1 MKTTRIHMTRQA
13 GLTLIELMV
22 SLVLGLVLMAGVIQ
36 LFAANKTS
44 YQLTEQISAMQENG
58 RYAMSRLERHI
69 RMAGYTGCTGRDQ
82 EGLVINVEFAAAS
95 AFTPDNGVEGWEA
108 SNTGY
113 GNYALLAKDDP
124 VEDATGS
131 KWSTAGSTAPTLDAS
146 TSAVE
151 TSDVIRLW
159 HVDGDSVLVDVS
171 GSTVSAGSTPPY
183 AANDTMMLTDCTNA
197 DIVRVCSLS
206 GNDASLNCTANG
218 SLALLNGD
226 GAAHAFK
233 LAGWV
238 YYIGKRGNTATNPPS
253 LFRRQVSANGVAGN
267 PQELVEG
274 VEALQ
279 LQYGE
284 DIDTVPDGVADAYV
298 NANQVTD
305 WNNVVSVRVHLLM
318 QSANDNVVD
327 GSQTFTF
334 NGATV
339 TASDGRLRYPFVAT
353 VSLRNRSR

>member
-1 MKTTRIHMTRQA
+1 MKMTSIHMIRQT

-58 RYAMSRLERHI
+58 RYAMSRLEQHI

-82 EGLVINVEFAAAS
+82 EGLVINIEFTAPTE
-95 AFTPDNGVEGWEA
+95 FTPDNGVEGWEA
-108 SNTGY
+108 SGTGY
-113 GNYALLAKDDP
+113 GNYSVLADGAT
-124 VEDATGS
+124 VTDATNS
-131 KWSTAGSTAPTLDAS
+131 YWATAGATTPTIDGSTN
-146 TSAVE
+146 AVS

-159 HVDGDSVLVDVS
+159 HLDGDGVLVDVS

-197 DIVRVCSLS
+197 DIVRVCSVS

-218 SLALLNGD
+218 SLALLNND
-226 GAAHAFK
+226 GPAHAFK

-238 YYIGKRGNTATNPPS
+238 YYVGRRGGIATNPPS
-253 LFRRQVSANGVAGN
+253 LFRREISANGVAGTA
-267 PQELVEG
+267 QELVEG

-284 DIDTVPDGVADAYV
+284 DTDTVPDGVADAYV

-305 WNNVVSVRVHLLM
+305 WNNVISVRVHLLM
-318 QSANDNVVD
+318 QSTNNNVVD
-327 GSQTFTF
+327 GSQTFNF
-334 NGATV
+334 NGASV

>member
-1 MKTTRIHMTRQA
+1 MKMTSIHMIRQT

-58 RYAMSRLERHI
+58 RYAMSRLEQHI

-82 EGLVINVEFAAAS
+82 EGLVINIEFTAPTE
-95 AFTPDNGVEGWEA
+95 FTPDNGVEGWEA
-108 SNTGY
+108 SGTGY
-113 GNYALLAKDDP
+113 GNYSVLADGAT
-124 VEDATGS
+124 VTDATNS
-131 KWSTAGSTAPTLDAS
+131 YWATAGATTPTIDGSTN
-146 TSAVE
+146 AVS

-159 HVDGDSVLVDVS
+159 HVDGDGVLVDVS

-197 DIVRVCSLS
+197 DIVRVCSVS

-218 SLALLNGD
+218 SLALLNND
-226 GAAHAFK
+226 GPAHAFK

-238 YYIGKRGNTATNPPS
+238 YYVGRRGGIATNPPS
-253 LFRRQVSANGVAGN
+253 LFRREISANGVAGTA
-267 PQELVEG
+267 QELVEG

-284 DIDTVPDGVADAYV
+284 DTDTVPDGVADAYV

-305 WNNVVSVRVHLLM
+305 WNNVISVRVHLLM
-318 QSANDNVVD
+318 QSTNNNVVD
-327 GSQTFTF
+327 GSQTFNF
-334 NGATV
+334 NGASV
-339 TASDGRLRYPFVAT
+339 TASDRRLRYPFVAT

>member
-1 MKTTRIHMTRQA
+1 MKTMKIHMGRQA

-44 YQLTEQISAMQENG
+44 YQLTGQISAMQENA
-58 RYAMSRLERHI
+58 RYAMSRLERDI

-82 EGLVINVEFAAAS
+82 DGLVINIEFTATTR
-95 AFTPDNGVEGWEA
+95 FTPDNGVEGWEA
-108 SNTGY
+108 NGTNY
-113 GNYALLAKDDP
+113 GNYSVIAYNAA
-124 VEDATGS
+124 VSDASSSGWT
-131 KWSTAGSTAPTLDAS
+131 TAGATTPVLDSSTN
-146 TSAVE
+146 AVSS
-151 TSDVIRLW
+151 SDVIRLW
-159 HVDGDSVLVDVS
+159 HVDGDGVLVDVS

-183 AANDTMMLTDCTNA
+183 AAADTMMLTDCTNA
-197 DIVRVCSLS
+197 DIVHVCSLT
-206 GNDASLNCTANG
+206 GNDASLNCATNG
-218 SLALLNGD
+218 SLNLLNSD

-253 LFRRQVSANGVAGN
+253 LFRREISANGVAGTA
-267 PQELVEG
+267 QELVEG

-284 DIDTVPDGVADAYV
+284 DTDTVPDGVADAYV

-334 NGATV
+334 NGANV

-353 VSLRNRSR
+353 VALRNRSR

>member
-1 MKTTRIHMTRQA
+1 MKMMSSRIYRQA

-44 YQLTEQISAMQENG
+44 YQLTGQISAMQENA
-58 RYAMSRLERHI
+58 RYAMSRLERDI

-82 EGLVINVEFAAAS
+82 EGVVINIEFTAS
-95 AFTPDNGVEGWEA
+95 SQFTPDNGVEGWEA
-108 SNTGY
+108 SNTSY
-113 GNYALLAKDDP
+113 GNYSVIADDAS
-124 VEDATGS
+124 VSDASSSGWT
-131 KWSTAGSTAPTLDAS
+131 TAGSTTPVLDSSTNALAS
-146 TSAVE
+146 
-151 TSDVIRLW
+151 SDVIRLW
-159 HVDGDSVLVDVS
+159 HVDGDGVLVDVS

-183 AANDTMMLTDCTNA
+183 AAADTMMLTDCTNA
-197 DIVRVCSLS
+197 DIAHVCSLS
-206 GNDASLNCTANG
+206 GNDASLNCATNG
-218 SLALLNGD
+218 SLSLLNSD
-226 GAAHAFK
+226 GGAHAFK

-238 YYIGKRGNTATNPPS
+238 YYIGKRGGTATNPPS
-253 LFRRQVSANGVAGN
+253 LFRREISANGVAGTA
-267 PQELVEG
+267 QELVEG

-279 LQYGE
+279 LQYGV
-284 DIDTVPDGVADAYV
+284 DTGTVPDGVADAYV

-318 QSANDNVVD
+318 QSDSDNVVD
-327 GSQTFTF
+327 GSQTFSF